1 MQIADC
7 SLWNAENAS
16 YAECQLHSNLK
27 NFLITQKEKCM
38 NLPVDRNIKN
48 IHMIAIC
55 GTAMGALAGMLIER
69 GYSVTGS
76 DEGIYPPM
84 CDYLRALG
92 IDIMPGFKSENLD
105 VNPDLVI
112 VGNTV
117 KRINPEAQAVV
128 ERGIPYMHLPQAIRE
143 FFIRDR
149 HSVVIAGTHGKTTTT
164 SLTTWVFETAG
175 RNPGFLVGGVMK
187 NFNSNAKAGAGDYFI
202 IEGDE
207 YDSAYFDKV
216 PKCWHYL
223 PQTAAITSVEFDHG
237 DIYRDI
243 DHVKEAFGKFASI
256 IPVDGLLIACADF
269 PHVFDVI
276 KQASCRVLTY
286 GFNEN
291 ADIQIRDL
299 VLNEKGGKFRIVMPD
314 EIAYEFHTP
323 MWGRHNASNAV
334 VAAITGLHHG
344 IPQHQIQEAF
354 NTFTGIK
361 RRQEVIYDKHDILII
376 DDFAHHPTKVRET
389 VKAVRSRFPQRRVI
403 SVFEPRT
410 NTSRRKFFQDLYPE
424 SFQGS
429 DLVIVAGV
437 FNTQQLQQNEP
448 DNIMDPVKL
457 VADIN
462 NQAVNAVYIPNT
474 DRIVSHLGDTVQPG
488 DVILIMSNGGFDG
501 IYKKLPD
508 VINSKLCT
516 GRDSQLC
523 VQ

>member
-1 MQIADC
+1 
-7 SLWNAENAS
+7 
-16 YAECQLHSNLK
+16 
-27 NFLITQKEKCM
+27 M
-38 NLPVDRNIKN
+38 NLPAGRDIKN
-48 IHMIAIC
+48 IHMTAIC
-55 GTAMGALAGMLIER
+55 GTAMGALAGMLIES
-69 GYSVTGS
+69 GYNVTGS

-84 CDYLRALG
+84 CDYLRNLG
-92 IDIMPGFKSENLD
+92 IDIMPGFKPENLD

-112 VGNTV
+112 IGNTV
-117 KRINPEAQAVV
+117 KKINPEAQTVV
-128 ERGIPYMHLPQAIRE
+128 ERGIPYIHLPQAIRE

-149 HSVVIAGTHGKTTTT
+149 HSVVISGTHGKTTTT

-175 RNPGFLVGGVMK
+175 KQPGFLVGGVMK
-187 NFNSNAKAGAGDYFI
+187 NYNSNAKSGAGDYFI

-237 DIYRDI
+237 DIYKDI

-256 IPVDGLLIACADF
+256 VPVDGLLIACADF

-291 ADIQIRDL
+291 ADVRIENL
-299 VLNEKGGKFRIVMPD
+299 VLNEKGGKFNLVMPGG
-314 EIAYEFHTP
+314 ETFEFKTP
-323 MWGRHNASNAV
+323 MWGRHNASNAA

-344 IPQHQIQEAF
+344 IPQYQIQKAF
-354 NTFTGIK
+354 DTFSGIK
-361 RRQEVIYDKHDILII
+361 RRQEVIYDNHDIIVI

-389 VKAVRSRFPQRRVI
+389 VKAVRNRFPERRVI

-424 SFQGS
+424 SFHGS

-437 FNTQQLQQNEP
+437 FNPQQIQQTEP

-457 VADIN
+457 VEDIN
-462 NQAVNAVYIPNT
+462 SQSVNALYLPDT
-474 DRIVSHLGDTVQPG
+474 DRIVSHLGGIVQSK
-488 DVILIMSNGGFDG
+488 DVILIMSNGGFNG
-501 IYKKLPD
+501 IYRKLPEA
-508 VINSKLCT
+508 ISNKM
-516 GRDSQLC
+516 GAGKNSQLC
-523 VQ
+523 PQ